1 MSEKRLGRVLGPTRA
16 PAWLGVQAAVIPDQL
31 DTDIVEEPPP
41 GEHFLA
47 GSFAVCQTDEAG
59 ELKVRR
65 AEDWRRPGHN
75 ATVRVQDVPTHH
87 FIGSFVDLARRMAAD
102 LVVFGHDLLNAYRQW
117 PVRVPAQCGTFLG
130 TRHGVTFWYHLAMN
144 FGATASVWNL
154 NRGAD
159 ALQQLLRGLLLLA
172 TGHYVDDFNGLDD
185 AILGESAM
193 LSFQDLFAALGFLTK
208 KSKAQHPA
216 KEHVVQSVNFSISA
230 DGVTLSPTAARKE
243 KIQAQIRTAIDEDSL
258 SPDAAAKLAGRVSFL
273 TQAAF
278 GSVAKAATKAIYA
291 RAADTAAWS
300 ADSLST
306 GLAAAPR
313 SLDRILP
320 AIRPRFIPFDTKDIE
335 VAVLYADAFFAAGEV
350 RHKAGHVPDGVSPT
364 QRRKAA
370 NGWGYV
376 LRIGGQVFYD
386 HGVAPTWFVS
396 SSRRGKHT
404 YACSRS
410 WRSSSPLSPSAPDC
424 RRPSLPS

>member
-1 MSEKRLGRVLGPTRA
+1 MNEVIVLSAFDGIGAGPWLTWDLVGQPRAIISWKVDRAAIQIVNYHIPDVRHRGDITLLQELVSEKRLGRVLGPTRA

-65 AEDWRRPGHN
+65 AEDWRRSGHN

-208 KSKAQHPA
+208 
-216 KEHVVQSVNFSISA
+216 
-230 DGVTLSPTAARKE
+230 
-243 KIQAQIRTAIDEDSL
+243 
-258 SPDAAAKLAGRVSFL
+258 
-273 TQAAF
+273 
-278 GSVAKAATKAIYA
+278 
-291 RAADTAAWS
+291 
-300 ADSLST
+300 
-306 GLAAAPR
+306 
-313 SLDRILP
+313 
-320 AIRPRFIPFDTKDIE
+320 
-335 VAVLYADAFFAAGEV
+335 
-350 RHKAGHVPDGVSPT
+350 
-364 QRRKAA
+364 
-370 NGWGYV
+370 
-376 LRIGGQVFYD
+376 
-386 HGVAPTWFVS
+386 
-396 SSRRGKHT
+396 
-404 YACSRS
+404 
-410 WRSSSPLSPSAPDC
+410 
-424 RRPSLPS
+424 